1 MKKFSKAALI
11 TAAIL
16 LPVLAMAQGA
26 TGIQE
31 VKPLAGDTPIAGLM
45 TKVANWATGL
55 LIALSTLFIIFAAFL
70 YVTAGADPGNVDKA
84 KTIIMYA
91 VIGIVVALLSQV
103 VAGVVKAVIGT
114 GG

>member
-1 MKKFSKAALI
+1 MNKFSKVALI
-11 TAAIL
+11 TAVVL

-26 TGIQE
+26 GISE
-31 VKPLAGDTPIAGLM
+31 VKPLSGDTNIATLM
-45 TKVANWATGL
+45 GKVANWATGL

-114 GG
+114 G